1 MNEKKQKILIAAMKL
16 FSKASFHQ
24 TSMQQIADVCGVSKG
39 SLYTYF
45 KSKEELLSEI
55 FTYYYQLLNDQIA
68 LSETDTESS
77 QEAFIRNT
85 TIRIHHYCQFQEF
98 FQMQMNEIKGLD
110 DPSLNQFVQQE
121 NAKLHLKTK
130 NDLISIFGTKIKP
143 YALDLTA
150 MFNGLLIAYMR
161 IILEDKK
168 MCDFHKLA
176 HFLFHQLHAV
186 AQMYMQEKPKPF
198 FVTSPWQDCLT
209 KEQEEITHPLQIIR
223 KLKEIVTNEEDIA
236 IESVEVLEKE
246 LMEIKP
252 RVAILSGMIRNLR
265 DYPNLEEVVTE
276 LEKTITSMSF
286 NTTRL

>member
-1 MNEKKQKILIAAMKL
+1 MKL

-45 KSKEELLSEI
+45 RSKEELLSEI

-68 LSETDTESS
+68 LSETDTDTESS

-130 NDLISIFGTKIKP
+130 NDLISVFGMKIKP
-143 YALDLTA
+143 YAIDLTA

-176 HFLFHQLHAV
+176 HFLFQQLHAV
-186 AQMYMQEKPKPF
+186 AQMYMQEKTKPF

-265 DYPNLEEVVTE
+265 DYPKLEEVVIE
-276 LEKTITSMSF
+276 LEKTINSMSF